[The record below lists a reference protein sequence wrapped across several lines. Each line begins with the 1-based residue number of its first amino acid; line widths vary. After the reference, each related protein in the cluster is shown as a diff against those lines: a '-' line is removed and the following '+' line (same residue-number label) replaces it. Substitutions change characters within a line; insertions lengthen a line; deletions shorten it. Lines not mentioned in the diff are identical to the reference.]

1 MTIDPIAGA
10 EGKKRT
16 DAQDHG
22 AEYFI
27 ANVEVVV
34 GVTRPMP
41 PDDAITRLFGRVLR
55 RAGAEVR
62 ARYHSFEDEVNAKA
76 FATFHGQ
83 EEGAGVHFVPEAF
96 LLRVEVRSRHDHA
109 QLAPE
114 GMQHPLVIAR
124 SAH

>member
-1 MTIDPIAGA
+1 MSIEPIAGA
-10 EGKKRT
+10 EGKKRP

-41 PDDAITRLFGRVLR
+41 PDDAITRIFGRVLR

-62 ARYHSFEDEVNAKA
+62 ARFHSFEDEVNAKA
-76 FATFHGQ
+76 FATFHGK
-83 EEGAGVHFVPEAF
+83 EEGAGVIFLPEGF
-96 LLRVEVRSRHDHA
+96 RSRCGVGA
-109 QLAPE
+109 
-114 GMQHPLVIAR
+114 
-124 SAH
+124 